1 MNFLILNIR
10 LQDEKEKDKEKEK
23 EKEKADER
31 VCKLR
36 FVDKSFGARQK
47 KNSSWQV
54 FVTNLIFRLDGRDFC
69 RSQGRFFWIFQQ
81 ILEF

>member
-1 MNFLILNIR
+1 MKSFISNLH

-47 KNSSWQV
+47 KTSSWQV
-54 FVTNLIFRLDGRDFC
+54 LRDQFCLDGSDFC
-69 RSQGRFFWIFQQ
+69 QSQGRFFWIFQQ

>member
-1 MNFLILNIR
+1 MLAAREIPHLEYFC

-47 KNSSWQV
+47 KHLKNYFLGKFS
-54 FVTNLIFRLDGRDFC
+54 RP
-69 RSQGRFFWIFQQ
+69 
-81 ILEF
+81 ILLRWK